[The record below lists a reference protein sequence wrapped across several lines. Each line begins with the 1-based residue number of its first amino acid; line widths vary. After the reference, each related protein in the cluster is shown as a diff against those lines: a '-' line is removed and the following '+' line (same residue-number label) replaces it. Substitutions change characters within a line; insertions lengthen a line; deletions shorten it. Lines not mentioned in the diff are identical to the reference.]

1 MGKVIKMKKMLLIM
15 NPNAG
20 KCKGRRHL
28 AEIIDLYNRADY
40 EVTVYMT
47 SAHGHATQIARDR
60 AQGMDMVVCCGGD
73 GTFNET
79 VAGLLEGGHRVPVG
93 YIPAGSTND
102 FANGLHLP
110 MDIMEAARLVLDGKR
125 RIYDIGRFGNQYF
138 AYTASFGMFTK
149 TSYATPQNLKNKLGY
164 LAYLLESVQE
174 LSQIKKEYVRVDL
187 EDGEV
192 IEDEFIF
199 GAVCNA
205 RKVGGVLYLDPQL
218 VDLSDGKFE
227 LLLVRYPHKL
237 SEITECIRALRKQ
250 DYTSDMLVFRSFT
263 DLTLTARADMS
274 WSLDGEQGRG
284 LDQLRITCLPGAVE
298 LMLGEEN
305 V

>member
-1 MGKVIKMKKMLLIM
+1 MKKMLFIM

-20 KCKGRRHL
+20 KCKGKRHL
-28 AEIIDLYNRADY
+28 AEIVSLYNQAGY

-47 SAHGHATQIARDR
+47 AAHGHATQIARDR
-60 AQGMDMVVCCGGD
+60 AEGIDVVVCCGGD

-79 VAGLLEGGHRVPVG
+79 VAGLLEGGHRMPIG

-102 FANGLHLP
+102 FASGLHLP
-110 MDIMEAARLVLDGKR
+110 MDVMKAAALVVEGTAR
-125 RIYDIGRFGNQYF
+125 PYDIGQFGGQYF

-149 TSYATPQNLKNKLGY
+149 TSYSTPQSLKNKLGY

-187 EDGEV
+187 GDREV

-205 RKVGGVLYLDPQL
+205 RKVGGVLHLDPRL
-218 VDLSDGKFE
+218 VDLADGKFE
-227 LLLVRYPHKL
+227 LLMVRYPHKL
-237 SEITECIRALRKQ
+237 SQIKECIRALRKQ
-250 DYTSDMLVFRSFT
+250 DYTSEMLVFRPFKE
-263 DLTLTARADMS
+263 LKLAARADMS
-274 WSLDGEQGRG
+274 WSLDGEQGIGQDR
-284 LDQLRITCLPGAVE
+284 LEIRCLPGAIK
-298 LMLGEEN
+298 LILGEEMD

>member
-1 MGKVIKMKKMLLIM
+1 MKKMLFIM

-20 KCKGRRHL
+20 KCHGKRYL
-28 AEIIDLYNRADY
+28 ADIVGLYNEAGY

-47 SAHGHATQIARDR
+47 ANRGHATQIARDR
-60 AQGMDMVVCCGGD
+60 AAGMDLVVCCGGD

-79 VAGLLEGGHRVPVG
+79 MAGLLASGAKVPIG

-110 MDIMEAARLVLDGKR
+110 SNEMEAAKLVLEGSTR
-125 RIYDIGRFGNQYF
+125 PYDIGKFSDQYF

-149 TSYATPQNLKNKLGY
+149 TSYSTPQSLKNKLGY

-174 LSQIKKEYVRVDL
+174 LSHINKEYVRIDMG
-187 EDGEV
+187 DGEI
-192 IEDEFIF
+192 IEGEFIF

-227 LLLVRYPHKL
+227 LLLVRYPRKL
-237 SEITECIRALRKQ
+237 SQLTECIRALRKQ

-263 DLTLTARADMS
+263 NLTLTAREDMS
-274 WSLDGEQGRG
+274 WSLDGEQGYGQKR
-284 LDQLRITCLPGAVE
+284 LEIRCLHHAID
-298 LMLGEEN
+298 LMLGEE
-305 V
+305 

>member
-1 MGKVIKMKKMLLIM
+1 MKKMLFIM

-20 KCKGRRHL
+20 KCKGKRYL
-28 AEIIDLYNRADY
+28 AEIIDLYNRAGY

-47 SAHGHATQIARDR
+47 SSQGHATQIARDR
-60 AQGMDMVVCCGGD
+60 TEGMNVVVCCGGD

-79 VAGLLEGGHRVPVG
+79 VAGVLQSGARVPIG

-110 MDIMEAARLVLDGKR
+110 MDVMKAASLVVEGTAR
-125 RIYDIGRFGNQYF
+125 AYDIGQFAQQYF

-149 TSYATPQNLKNKLGY
+149 TSYSTPQNLKNKLGY

-187 EDGEV
+187 SDGEV
-192 IEDEFIF
+192 IEGEFIF

-205 RKVGGVLYLDPQL
+205 RKVGGVLHLDPQL
-218 VDLSDGKFE
+218 VDLADGKFE
-227 LLLVRYPHKL
+227 LLLVRYPRKL
-237 SEITECIRALRKQ
+237 SQITECIRALRKQ
-250 DYTSDMLVFRSFT
+250 DYTSQMLVFRSFT
-263 DLTLTARADMS
+263 ELKLSARADMS
-274 WSLDGEQGRG
+274 WSLDGEQGIGTER
-284 LDQLRITCLPGAVE
+284 LEIRCLPGAIE
-298 LMLGEEN
+298 LMLGDEMN